1 MVLCWTWTILPL
13 LAWFQFIFSRLKH
26 SICVSLLLCEVTK
39 WTIIVI
45 SQWNLLIFKSE
56 LQVLLTRFPSC
67 GVRMLLFGR
76 QVLTKIR
83 QISTIGYS
91 LTRGKCWGVIHTHTH
106 TLIWYFISIAM
117 ERKFFRKKAS
127 GLKLCS
133 EFKKKGLYLH
143 IVQIINQTVWE
154 CLIGA
159 VSQIAV
165 GLIYLEKSC
174 GFSAMW
180 KQSVF

>member
-1 MVLCWTWTILPL
+1 M
-13 LAWFQFIFSRLKH
+13 
-26 SICVSLLLCEVTK
+26 CVSLLLCEVTK

-106 TLIWYFISIAM
+106 WYDISLALLWKENSSEKKLQDLNYAVNLKKRTVLAHSPDYQPNSLRMFDWGCEPNSSRINI
-117 ERKFFRKKAS
+117 FRE
-127 GLKLCS
+127 KLWIFSYVETKC
-133 EFKKKGLYLH
+133 F
-143 IVQIINQTVWE
+143 
-154 CLIGA
+154 LIGDS
-159 VSQIAV
+159 VWLTE
-165 GLIYLEKSC
+165 GLCIL
-174 GFSAMW
+174 
-180 KQSVF
+180 

>member
-56 LQVLLTRFPSC
+56 LQLLLTRFPSC

-106 TLIWYFISIAM
+106 WYDISLALLWK
-117 ERKFFRKKAS
+117 ENSSEKKLQDLNYAVN
-127 GLKLCS
+127 
-133 EFKKKGLYLH
+133 FKKKGLYLH